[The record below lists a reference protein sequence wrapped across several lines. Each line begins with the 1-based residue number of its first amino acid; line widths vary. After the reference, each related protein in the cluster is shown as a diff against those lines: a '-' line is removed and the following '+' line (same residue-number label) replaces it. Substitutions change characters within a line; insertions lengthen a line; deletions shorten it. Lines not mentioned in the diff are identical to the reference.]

1 MDEKLLYSTQE
12 VIKILGMSK
21 TTILKAIKDGELKCI
36 KKAREFIF
44 PQLLVFV
51 FILNIGELFNIIS
64 PIYKIIS
71 LLIIP

>member
-36 KKAREFIF
+36 KKGNKFYFKKEYLDEFIAK
-44 PQLLVFV
+44 L
-51 FILNIGELFNIIS
+51 EA
-64 PIYKIIS
+64 
-71 LLIIP
+71 